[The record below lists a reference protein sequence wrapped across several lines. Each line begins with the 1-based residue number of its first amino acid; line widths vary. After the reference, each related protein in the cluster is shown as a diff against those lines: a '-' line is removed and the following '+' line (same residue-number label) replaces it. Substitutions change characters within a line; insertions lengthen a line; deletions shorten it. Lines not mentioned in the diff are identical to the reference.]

1 MAREMMERLEA
12 TRVVRRERSLALW
25 ALSAA
30 EREVAM
36 RRGELT
42 WGQLC
47 EWAQKESAEVPLI
60 DGEWT
65 FIAAFTPEVAEA
77 KRPKE

>member
-1 MAREMMERLEA
+1 
-12 TRVVRRERSLALW
+12 
-25 ALSAA
+25 
-30 EREVAM
+30 M

-47 EWAQKESAEVPLI
+47 EWAQKAPAEVPLI
-60 DGEWT
+60 DGEWA
-65 FIAAFTPEVAEA
+65 FIATFTPEVTEA